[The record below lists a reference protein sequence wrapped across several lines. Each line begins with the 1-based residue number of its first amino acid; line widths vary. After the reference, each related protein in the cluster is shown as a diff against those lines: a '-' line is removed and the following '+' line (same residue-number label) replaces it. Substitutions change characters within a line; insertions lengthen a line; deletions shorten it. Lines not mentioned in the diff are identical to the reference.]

1 MEESSV
7 FSLMIFVD
15 NRISECFEQ
24 GDCVGKIK
32 YGDCFPALARRHGL
46 NNSIIPKK
54 GVRYFIQRFPSE
66 KRKTWKKDRVG
77 YSS

>member
-32 YGDCFPALARRHGL
+32 YGDCFPALARRQL
-46 NNSIIPKK
+46 NNPKE
-54 GVRYFIQRFPSE
+54 GGEILHSE
-66 KRKTWKKDRVG
+66 V
-77 YSS
+77 S